1 MENNILEEIKKDI
14 GRECCK
20 IALTATD
27 YTIDTDE
34 TELTQSK
41 VLGDPFFP
49 ESMADEYPRTEA
61 GIPLVMFVQIN
72 FAEVPHIDGLPTSG
86 LLQVYLNPFD
96 WNDENQTVL
105 FFDEEQLK
113 EESIDVY
120 DEVLRGWLEDA
131 DYYMP
136 TQHVHTMKF
145 EKSLSYSAAED
156 KEYARQL
163 SKAGKKYPKE
173 AIDEYVKTH
182 SPEFGSRIGG
192 YCDFT
197 RYDPRRYKVVPL
209 LQLASEEGINF
220 YDCGIMHVLI
230 RPAALKEGLD
240 EYATVYTDFY

>member
-1 MENNILEEIKKDI
+1 MDEILLEELKKRI

-96 WNDENQTVL
+96 WNDENERIL

-136 TQHVHTMKF
+136 TQHVHTMEF
-145 EKSLSYSAAED
+145 EKSLSCSAADD
-156 KEYARQL
+156 KDYARELSKISEKYSPQIAEEYAAAV
-163 SKAGKKYPKE
+163 S
-173 AIDEYVKTH
+173 T
-182 SPEFGSRIGG
+182 EFGSRIGG

-197 RYDPRRYKVVPL
+197 QYDPRRKKYFQL
-209 LQLASEEGINF
+209 LQIDSEEGINF
-220 YDCGIMHVLI
+220 YDCGIMHVFI
-230 RPAALKEGLD
+230 TPADLEKRNFGNAF
-240 EYATVYTDFY
+240 VYTDFY